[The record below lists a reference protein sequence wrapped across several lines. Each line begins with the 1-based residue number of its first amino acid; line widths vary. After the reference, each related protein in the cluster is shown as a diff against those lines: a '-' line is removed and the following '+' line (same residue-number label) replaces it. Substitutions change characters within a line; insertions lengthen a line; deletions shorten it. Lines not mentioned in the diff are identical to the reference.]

1 MGRKKYFFLWEGK
14 PPRIAYNTLIGAVG
28 KGGLG
33 LMDVEQRKNGLRVKI
48 IKKYLDEENKAAWK
62 RTMGH
67 F

>member
-1 MGRKKYFFLWEGK
+1 MGREAAKNS
-14 PPRIAYNTLIGAVG
+14 IQDLIGALG

-62 RTMGH
+62 KQWGI